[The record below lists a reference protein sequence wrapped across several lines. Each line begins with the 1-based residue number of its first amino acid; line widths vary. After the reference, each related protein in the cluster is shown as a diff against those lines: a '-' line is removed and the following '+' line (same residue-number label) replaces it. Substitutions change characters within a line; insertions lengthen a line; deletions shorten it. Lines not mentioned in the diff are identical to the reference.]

1 MITCFCKAARFIL
14 CLALAAAAPTGAAAA
29 GSSARQQFEKFLT
42 NLTTLSAAFE
52 QRVYDEKGALLETS
66 SGTVAIA
73 RPRKFAWIY
82 TKPYAQSIIS
92 DGNTLWL
99 YDKELAQVTVNAV
112 AASAAGSAAQLLG
125 EKVNIDQQYTVKA
138 LGEHAGGAW
147 FKLTPK
153 QAGQQYTAI
162 EIGMSKEVISA
173 MKLADNLG
181 QTTELKFAD
190 LVRNKA
196 IPESIFNFQP
206 PVGVDVVTGTSLSK

>member
-1 MITCFCKAARFIL
+1 MPTRLRKVARLIL
-14 CLALAAAAPTGAAAA
+14 WTALAVTAPTGVAAP
-29 GSSARQQFEKFLT
+29 GFSARQQFEKFLAD
-42 NLTTLSAAFE
+42 LTTLNAAFE

-73 RPRKFAWIY
+73 RPGKFAWIY

-92 DGNTLWL
+92 DGHTLWL

-138 LGEHAGGAW
+138 LGEQSGHAW

-162 EIGMSKEVISA
+162 EIEMTREVISTI
-173 MKLADNLG
+173 KLADNLG
-181 QTTELKFAD
+181 QTTELKFTD
-190 LVRNKA
+190 LARNKTISDA
-196 IPESIFNFQP
+196 TFNFQP
-206 PVGVDVVTGTSLSK
+206 PVGVDVVTGTSLSN